1 MKRLSWATFASIGAL
16 GATYPFLALE
26 LRGRGVTGWLLTAA
40 MIASP
45 LLRLTV
51 GPAWGAWSDRR
62 EGSGHVV
69 LAAAV
74 CMALG
79 AVWLAGAPG
88 LLVLGG
94 VILHGIGRVG
104 VDPLLDG
111 LIVRTLGA
119 DRERYGRVRLWGS
132 VGFLLSVYAGGALSE
147 HYDIS
152 PLWLAAALSLGLVVS
167 CVGLPRSTGTTAPV
181 ELLPALRELGR
192 DRYLGAVLAVSAL
205 HFAGISIYDSY
216 FAIHVENLG
225 LPRSVAGAAFAL
237 GVLVEVG
244 VLRAGGW
251 LLQRVGARRL
261 FLLGVLISLP
271 RWVLTATIS
280 DPWLLVGVQAIHG
293 IGFGAFWVAAIEL
306 VSERAPRRLQSS
318 AQGLLG
324 AAVGGVGSLTGNLL
338 GSRGLEFF
346 EDSGQIFWIS
356 LVLCGLAA
364 VVALLGLRPRPVA
377 QT

>member
-1 MKRLSWATFASIGAL
+1 MRRLSLATFASIGAL

-40 MIASP
+40 MVATP
-45 LLRLTV
+45 LLRLAF

-62 EGSGHVV
+62 HGSGHVV

-94 VILHGIGRVG
+94 VLLHGLGRVG

-132 VGFLLSVYAGGALSE
+132 VGFLISVYAGGALSE
-147 HYDIS
+147 HLGVS
-152 PLWLAAALSLGLVVS
+152 PLWLASALCGMLVAS
-167 CVGLPRSTGTTAPV
+167 CVGLPRSGRTTAPV
-181 ELLPALRELGR
+181 ELMPALRELGR
-192 DRYLGAVLAVSAL
+192 DRFLTALLAVSAL
-205 HFAGISIYDSY
+205 HFAAISVYDSY
-216 FAIHVENLG
+216 FAIHVETLG
-225 LPRSVAGAAFAL
+225 LPRSIAGAAFAV

-251 LLQRVGARRL
+251 LLRRVGPRRL

-271 RWVLTATIS
+271 RWALTATIT
-280 DPWLLVGVQAIHG
+280 DPWMLVAVQALHG
-293 IGFGAFWVAAIEL
+293 VGFGAFWVAAIEL
-306 VSERAPRRLQSS
+306 VAERAPKRIQSS

-324 AAVGGVGSLTGNLL
+324 AAVGGVGSLMGNLL
-338 GSRGLEFF
+338 GSRGLELF
-346 EDSGQIFWIS
+346 EHSGHIFWIS
-356 LVLCGLAA
+356 LALSVLASI
-364 VVALLGLRPRPVA
+364 VALFGLRPRPVA
-377 QT
+377 PT